1 MRIKNQVLDL
11 INTLPMRMRIGVAL
25 GKSEQQVKRYIDQN
39 SDDLTKAAAMEVI
52 RKFTGL
58 GDNEILE
65 SNSVETK
72 NA

>member
-65 SNSVETK
+65 SNTVETK